1 MNQPLQN
8 LEQLLDRVGELT
20 RRHDQVSIGM
30 VVEAIGS
37 RSFGPLL
44 MLIGITL
51 FSPLSGIPGMS
62 FFMAVFVLLVAVQM
76 LIGRKK
82 FWLPPF
88 ILNRSVEHGKLQKAL
103 DWLNKPAR
111 GIDRVLKPRLTFL
124 VHRSGSYGIAVLC
137 VVVGLCMPLMELV
150 PFSSSA
156 AGLALLILGL
166 SLVAHDGLLA
176 LLAIAIFG
184 GAFSFLIIHLL

>member
-103 DWLNKPAR
+103 EWLDKPAR

-124 VHRSGSYGIAVLC
+124 VHRSGSYGIAGLC
-137 VVVGLCMPLMELV
+137 VIVGLCMPMMELV
-150 PFSSSA
+150 PFSSSV
-156 AGLALLILGL
+156 AGLGLLILGL

-176 LLAIAIFG
+176 LLAIVIFS

>member
-8 LEQLLDRVGELT
+8 LEQLLDRVGGLT
-20 RRHDQVSIGM
+20 QRYDQVSIGM

-62 FFMAVFVLLVAVQM
+62 FFMAVFVLLVAIQM

-103 DWLNKPAR
+103 DWLSKPAR

-124 VHRSGSYGIAVLC
+124 VHRSGSYGIAMLC
-137 VVVGLCMPLMELV
+137 VVFGLCMPLMELV

-176 LLAIAIFG
+176 LLAIVIFG

>member
-1 MNQPLQN
+1 MNQPLHN

-20 RRHDQVSIGM
+20 RHHERVSIEM
-30 VVEAIGS
+30 VIEVIGS

-44 MLIGITL
+44 MFIGITL

-76 LIGRKK
+76 LLGRKK

-88 ILNRSVEHGKLQKAL
+88 ILNRSVEHHKLQKAL
-103 DWLNKPAR
+103 DWLSKPAR

-156 AGLALLILGL
+156 VGLALLILGL

-184 GAFSFLIIHLL
+184 GAFAFLIIHLL

>member
-88 ILNRSVEHGKLQKAL
+88 YPQ
-103 DWLNKPAR
+103 
-111 GIDRVLKPRLTFL
+111 
-124 VHRSGSYGIAVLC
+124 
-137 VVVGLCMPLMELV
+137 PL
-150 PFSSSA
+150 
-156 AGLALLILGL
+156 
-166 SLVAHDGLLA
+166 
-176 LLAIAIFG
+176 G
-184 GAFSFLIIHLL
+184 GARQAAKSARMA